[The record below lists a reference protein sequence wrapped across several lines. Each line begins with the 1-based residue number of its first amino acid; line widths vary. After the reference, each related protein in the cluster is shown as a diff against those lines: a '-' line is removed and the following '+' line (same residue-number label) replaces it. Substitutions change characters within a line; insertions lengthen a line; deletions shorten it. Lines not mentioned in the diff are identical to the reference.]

1 MKVTH
6 RSISNLFFEKPFNNY
21 QIACTTGNTFPSTST
36 CDTHTEFGK
45 MKRSIVLIE
54 LKICFYKALRLIVT
68 VTVSI
73 KMINVQLILISMD
86 GYQVK
91 RM

>member
-1 MKVTH
+1 
-6 RSISNLFFEKPFNNY
+6 
-21 QIACTTGNTFPSTST
+21 
-36 CDTHTEFGK
+36 
-45 MKRSIVLIE
+45 MKRNIVLIE

-73 KMINVQLILISMD
+73 KMINIQLILISMD

-91 RM
+91 RI